1 MKSTIALAVAVVAVA
16 TFASGQER
24 LADGVALKVGERRL
38 EVRVCREDV
47 VRVVFASPG
56 PFFSR
61 KSLVVVDGACRPTP
75 FHVDQ
80 TADAVTIATKRLA
93 ARVDRTSGAL
103 AFLDHEGRPLLEEKK
118 GGGKSIQRAQVMGE
132 STSHVQAEFEPAP
145 GEALYGLGAHQN
157 GLLNYAGRD

>member
-47 VRVVFASPG
+47 VRVVFAAPG
-56 PFFSR
+56 PFFAR

-75 FHVDQ
+75 FDVDQ
-80 TADAVTIATKRLA
+80 APDAVTIKTKRLVT
-93 ARVDRTSGAL
+93 RVDKASGAL
-103 AFLDHEGRPLLEEKK
+103 GFFDHDGRPLLQEKK
-118 GGGKSIQRAQVMGE
+118 GG
-132 STSHVQAEFEPAP
+132 
-145 GEALYGLGAHQN
+145 
-157 GLLNYAGRD
+157 